1 MFGNEYQNYKN
12 EIMSTIG
19 KFHDTVKKRTD
30 DKIAFTNTIE
40 WSLVTLI
47 NICLL
52 ILVMA
57 LKHKEDLEKPT
68 VKKRVVRKKRVVK
81 KKPIPES

>member
-1 MFGNEYQNYKN
+1 MT
-12 EIMSTIG
+12 TIA

-30 DKIAFTNTIE
+30 EKIALSNTIE

-57 LKHKEDLEKPT
+57 LKHKEELEKKP
-68 VKKRVVRKKRVVK
+68 VRRVIRK
-81 KKPIPES
+81 KKPTKRLVKKTSVEPH

>member
-1 MFGNEYQNYKN
+1 MG
-12 EIMSTIG
+12 TIG

-30 DKIAFTNTIE
+30 DKIALTNTIE

-57 LKHKEDLEKPT
+57 LKHKEDAEKPVT
-68 VKKRVVRKKRVVK
+68 KKKVVRKKRPVR
-81 KKPIPES
+81 KKPVSPVSN